1 VTAPVRTRDAPGS
14 RARFALARPARAAV
28 RTTHVVLGIGWT
40 GLALVMLALPVALL
54 LGGTGTHTAFVLDVM
69 GVVGTGMIPFFAV
82 GTMLTGVV
90 AGLGTP
96 WGVFRYRWVV
106 AKTILALAVIVTSV
120 AVSTRLLDSAQT
132 GGGPDVLGWLAGVS
146 VAHQLALVAST
157 VLSVEK
163 PGGRI
168 RRLTGRR
175 ADPPGSG
182 ARPGRP
188 R

>member
-1 VTAPVRTRDAPGS
+1 MTVRSPAPVRFR
-14 RARFALARPARAAV
+14 LARPARSGV
-28 RTTHVVLGIGWT
+28 RSAHVVLGIGWT

-54 LGGTGTHTAFVLDVM
+54 LGGTGPHSTFVLDVM
-69 GVVGTGMIPFFAV
+69 AVVGEGMIPFFAV
-82 GTMLTGVV
+82 GTVLTGVV

-106 AKTILALAVIVTSV
+106 AKTVLALAVIASSV
-120 AVSTRLLDSAQT
+120 AVSTRLLATAQAA
-132 GGGPDVLGWLAGVS
+132 GGTDVLWWLAGVS
-146 VAHQLALVAST
+146 VAHQVALIAST

-163 PGGRI
+163 PGGR
-168 RRLTGRR
+168 LTGRSGVP
-175 ADPPGSG
+175 AGSG

>member
-1 VTAPVRTRDAPGS
+1 MTVAVRPRSAPVRAAGFT
-14 RARFALARPARAAV
+14 LARPVRSAL

-54 LGGTGTHTAFVLDVM
+54 IGGPGAHARFVLDVM
-69 GVVGTGMIPFFAV
+69 AVVGTGLIPFFAV
-82 GTMLTGVV
+82 GTVLTGVA

-106 AKTILALAVIVTSV
+106 AKTVLALAVIVSSV
-120 AVSTRLLDSAQT
+120 VVSTRLLDAAQAAA
-132 GGGPDVLGWLAGVS
+132 GPDASLLWWLAGVS
-146 VAHQLALVAST
+146 VTHQVALVAST

-168 RRLTGRR
+168 RLRT
-175 ADPPGSG
+175 
-182 ARPGRP
+182 
-188 R
+188 